1 MNTSPPQPPGEGSS
15 PKAPA
20 GPVTRKSVR
29 RAHPLPHRVRLHRA
43 YVFAIVGLLTPIA
56 LVTGFIV
63 VSFDQL
69 DAVSR
74 AVITLSFLFC
84 LGLVTLSSLGQTY
97 TLTEDALAR
106 FLPLPDRTVRYADL
120 LHVEVQYVHG
130 KPVLT
135 LQRREGR
142 EARLTVTMVDPAE
155 LLFTLDTLAERAPA
169 AVLGPEALRL
179 REQATNSGG

>member
-1 MNTSPPQPPGEGSS
+1 
-15 PKAPA
+15 
-20 GPVTRKSVR
+20 V
-29 RAHPLPHRVRLHRA
+29 
-43 YVFAIVGLLTPIA
+43 IVGLLTPITLA
-56 LVTGFIV
+56 TGFIV

-74 AVITLSFLFC
+74 AVITLSFLFTV
-84 LGLVTLSSLGQTY
+84 GLVALGALGQTY
-97 TLTEDALAR
+97 TLTADALVR

-120 LHVEVQYVHG
+120 LHVEVHHVHG

-142 EARLTVTMVDPAE
+142 EARLTVTMVDPGE
-155 LLFTLDTLAERAPA
+155 LLFTLDTLSERAPA
-169 AVLGPEALRL
+169 AVLGPEAMRL